1 MTTQTTI
8 QSNTGNNNQNANGNN
23 EGNDMKR
30 SMFLAPKFSGK
41 AITAMVFGYLAMVT
55 IILIMTANPF
65 QSAASLDFG
74 PQAAEASVQTVV
86 VEIPA
91 VHVPAAPYI
100 IIETAN

>member
-41 AITAMVFGYLAMVT
+41 AITAMVFGYLAM
-55 IILIMTANPF
+55 IR
-65 QSAASLDFG
+65 SS
-74 PQAAEASVQTVV
+74 
-86 VEIPA
+86 
-91 VHVPAAPYI
+91 
-100 IIETAN
+100 